1 MPGIA
6 GLPRC
11 DPADGHDVG
20 HSAYANE
27 RVTNMLQSDTL
38 AVFARL
44 DTSRQVSIL
53 TQSQTLDT
61 PEGDAVL
68 GHLAGNHPDEYRALV
83 IALAR
88 GGNA

>member
-1 MPGIA
+1 MPDTVRRFDSGI
-6 GLPRC
+6 
-11 DPADGHDVG
+11 GHDG
-20 HSAYANE
+20 WHLAHHETKGN
-27 RVTNMLQSDTL
+27 NMLQSDTL
-38 AVFARL
+38 AVFASL
-44 DTSRQVSIL
+44 NTSRQVNIL